1 MAAQLPP
8 AAPPRHIAPSAPLR
22 AAQTGPRK
30 TASSADEG
38 WRGRG
43 RGERGVGR
51 SAPGCSASAPRVPP
65 VPAGLAGSPTRRL
78 SQPRSTPR
86 LGQPQVSGLRAS
98 GLRAARPPP
107 PSAGPSHSLSAFRS
121 QAAAGP
127 GGKGPVSGPSVPP
140 DQPPWPPL
148 AALIRVVGVPPTVS
162 SAPSVST
169 LPGSASP
176 EIRHLTRLSLV
187 CTACLLC
194 ASPAPPPLHNLRFV
208 CCAFSAAEITCSGPL
223 VPLKLLSSLSLLLC
237 SWRLCLQRLLI

>member
-65 VPAGLAGSPTRRL
+65 VPAGLAGSSTRRL

-86 LGQPQVSGLRAS
+86 LGQPHVSGLRAS

-107 PSAGPSHSLSAFRS
+107 PSAGPSHRLTALARPCHRRLLAPVGRVQLAGPLCRLTGRPGRPLRLSSVLSA
-121 QAAAGP
+121 
-127 GGKGPVSGPSVPP
+127 
-140 DQPPWPPL
+140 
-148 AALIRVVGVPPTVS
+148 S
-162 SAPSVST
+162 SRQS
-169 LPGSASP
+169 
-176 EIRHLTRLSLV
+176 RRRRL
-187 CTACLLC
+187 CLLC
-194 ASPAPPPLHNLRFV
+194 PA
-208 CCAFSAAEITCSGPL
+208 
-223 VPLKLLSSLSLLLC
+223 
-237 SWRLCLQRLLI
+237 QRLLRLGV